1 MVGYIYASPNI
12 NHIPGK
18 LGTISATS
26 LANSFWNKKQKLFL
40 VDREYTNVSRNRR
53 YILYQL

>member
-1 MVGYIYASPNI
+1 MVGYIFAPLHI

-40 VDREYTNVSRNRR
+40 VDREHV
-53 YILYQL
+53 